1 LPKLTFDDAKGYLL
15 RGQRIP
21 FARQKDTFGKAK
33 AYLSE
38 VKNGSK
44 RPKKGVDEPVEK
56 SPERSE
62 SLFLADY
69 QLLAKSPQNTRLSG
83 L

>member
-1 LPKLTFDDAKGYLL
+1 LGGKRIAFG
-15 RGQRIP
+15 GQ
-21 FARQKDTFGKAK
+21 
-33 AYLSE
+33 
-38 VKNGSK
+38 NGPE
-44 RPKKGVDEPVEK
+44 RPKKGFDEPVEK